1 MEQEQDKV
9 LFATLYHYESIIHS
23 LKELQNVKSLVLF
36 VDDES
41 DEIQKNSY
49 EVIEKVTSISKI
61 KIEKVK
67 LDVTKFDEMFKKIDK
82 CVKKHSN
89 EEIHVDIS
97 HSVRTK
103 TIGLITYFS
112 VKYPEN
118 FKKMT
123 FYAPWNK
130 EIIEIPIFKA
140 EKLSESKLQ
149 IIKYISKH
157 KIFMMEDLAKELGK
171 SKMQAYRL
179 SNELQEEQYFEKQS
193 GEWKLLIKGELIANL
208 K

>member
-1 MEQEQDKV
+1 
-9 LFATLYHYESIIHS
+9 
-23 LKELQNVKSLVLF
+23 
-36 VDDES
+36 
-41 DEIQKNSY
+41 
-49 EVIEKVTSISKI
+49 
-61 KIEKVK
+61 
-67 LDVTKFDEMFKKIDK
+67 MFKKIDK
-82 CVKKHSN
+82 CVKKHKG

-112 VKYPEN
+112 VKYPTN

-140 EKLSESKLQ
+140 VELSEPKLK
-149 IIKYISKH
+149 ILEYISKH
-157 KIFMMEDLAKELGK
+157 SIFPVEDLRKVIDK

-179 SNELQEEQYFEKQS
+179 SNELQEEQYCEKVGGVWQ
-193 GEWKLLIKGELIANL
+193 LLIKGQLVVNL